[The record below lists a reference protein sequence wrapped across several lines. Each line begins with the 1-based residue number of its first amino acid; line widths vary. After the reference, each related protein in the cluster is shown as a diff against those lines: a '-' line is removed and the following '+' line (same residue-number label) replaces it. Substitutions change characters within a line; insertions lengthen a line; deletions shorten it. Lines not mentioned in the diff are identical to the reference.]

1 MSSKEPKFEAVP
13 TKDPGDDADER
24 LKTDPDFMCGILGYR
39 PPWLQRF
46 AKAYYFLLFY
56 TLFGIFQGALKAYLN
71 GCISTIE
78 RKFGLTG
85 KTFGVILIADNI
97 SALFASLLIGYYATK
112 ISRPKIIAF
121 GVWISV
127 LGCFCS
133 VLPYLIYGP
142 GFINRD
148 VSASDT
154 STDALALNGL
164 PSMTSELKFCAQ
176 VESNDGDDPGVAKDE
191 TPAPTAIVAVFL
203 LFLANF
209 LNGIGGTAFYIA
221 GATYTDDNVK
231 KKNSP
236 VYFSLIMSLRLLG
249 PLLGYVSASVCLSIY
264 ESPFVDPG
272 IARTHPNWI
281 GAWWLGFVIW
291 GGAMTL
297 MSLPMSL
304 FPKHIRR
311 SSVYARPERK
321 KAEPKSLSEKIANDA
336 SDFKTAVKRLSK
348 NPVLMWKMTTL
359 VFIINAI
366 GGYVSMFPKYVE
378 NQYRVSASK
387 ASLFTGPTKVLAMM
401 VGLFLGGIIIRLWK
415 PRARTIG
422 LLGAFAD
429 FINIAG
435 LFSGIF
441 LGCSGWQLAG
451 TAMDSNGRLS
461 LNAACNEHCSCP
473 TGRFQP
479 ICHVSEGATYFSP
492 CTAGCIDRGD
502 DSMACSCIVG
512 NSTNELDTLLPKIT
526 NGFCDFSCENV
537 FVLVLIVSLGS
548 LISQLSRV
556 GSTLITLRCVDPA
569 DKGIAVGMLAGVVNF
584 LGAIPYPLIY
594 TAIFDA
600 TCLVWEDRGGHRG
613 NCSFYDAD
621 KLRIVYHAVT
631 IVFMSLG
638 LVCQLVMSYY
648 AKRVTDM
655 YGEETAHV
663 EDGDLTK
670 PENDTLELNG
680 VNGIDA
686 EKKVP
691 KSS

>member
-1 MSSKEPKFEAVP
+1 MAPADLADPSKTISIYTRAAHTQTNAAAFFLRRHVLEKAPKFESVP
-13 TKDPGDDADER
+13 TKDPGDEDDTRQE
-24 LKTDPDFMCGILGYR
+24 TDPDFMCGIFGYR

-71 GCISTIE
+71 GCISTLE
-78 RKFGLTG
+78 KKFGLTG

-121 GVWISV
+121 A
-127 LGCFCS
+127 CCRTA
-133 VLPYLIYGP
+133 IYGP
-142 GFINRD
+142 GFIGQGETTTG
-148 VSASDT
+148 A
-154 STDALALNGL
+154 G
-164 PSMTSELKFCAQ
+164 SEVVHSSSRTQLKFCTEAEVDV
-176 VESNDGDDPGVAKDE
+176 VEAASIARDE
-191 TPAPTAIVAVFL
+191 TPAPTAIVAVCL

-209 LNGIGGTAFYIA
+209 LNGIGGTAFYIS

-236 VYFSLIMSLRLLG
+236 VYFSLIMSLRLVG
-249 PLLGYVSASVCLSIY
+249 PMLGYVSASVCLSIY
-264 ESPFVDPG
+264 ESPFEKPG
-272 IARTHPNWI
+272 ISRTHPNWI

-291 GGAMTL
+291 GGAMAV

-311 SSVYARPERK
+311 SSVYTRTETK
-321 KAEPKSLSEKIANDA
+321 KNVPKSLAEKVVKDA
-336 SDFKTAVKRLSK
+336 REFKTAVSRLSK
-348 NPVLMWKMTTL
+348 NPVLMWKMATL
-359 VFIINAI
+359 IFVINAI

-401 VGLFLGGIIIRLWK
+401 VGLFLGGMIIRFWK
-415 PRARTIG
+415 PR
-422 LLGAFAD
+422 
-429 FINIAG
+429 
-435 LFSGIF
+435 
-441 LGCSGWQLAG
+441 CSYNRPDG
-451 TAMDSNGRLS
+451 LS
-461 LNAACNEHCSCP
+461 LINPCNEHCDCP

-479 ICHVSEGATYFSP
+479 TCHVPQQATYFSP
-492 CTAGCIDRGD
+492 CAAGCLDRGNG
-502 DSMACSCIVG
+502 SMECSCITEVAG
-512 NSTNELDTLLPKIT
+512 NVNDGALQNMT
-526 NGFCDFSCENV
+526 NGFCNFPCPNL
-537 FVLVLIVSLGS
+537 FVLVFIISLGK

-569 DKGIAVGMLAGVVNF
+569 DKGIAVGMLAGCLNF

-621 KLRIVYHAVT
+621 KLRVAYHAVT
-631 IVFMSLG
+631 IVFMTLG
-638 LVCQLVMSYY
+638 LVCQLIMSYY
-648 AKRVTDM
+648 AKRVPNM
-655 YGEETAHV
+655 YGEDEVREEEAAASS
-663 EDGDLTK
+663 K
-670 PENDTLELNG
+670 FENGALEMNG
-680 VNGIDA
+680 VKGVHVG
-686 EKKVP
+686 KTTSGSP
-691 KSS
+691 

>member
-1 MSSKEPKFEAVP
+1 MPSKKTPKFESVP
-13 TKDPGDDADER
+13 TKDPADEDHTR
-24 LKTDPDFMCGILGYR
+24 HETDPDFMCGIFGCR

-71 GCISTIE
+71 GCISTLE
-78 RKFGLTG
+78 KKFGLTG

-142 GFINRD
+142 GFIGQGEVTSGAKSDVASRSSRTQLAFCAEAERD
-148 VSASDT
+148 V
-154 STDALALNGL
+154 
-164 PSMTSELKFCAQ
+164 
-176 VESNDGDDPGVAKDE
+176 VEAAATTARDE
-191 TPAPTAIVAVFL
+191 TPAPTAIVAVCL

-209 LNGIGGTAFYIA
+209 LNGIGGTAFYIS

-236 VYFSLIMSLRLLG
+236 VYFSLIMSLRLVG
-249 PLLGYVSASVCLSIY
+249 PMLGYVSASVCLSIY
-264 ESPFVDPG
+264 ESPFEKPG
-272 IARTHPNWI
+272 ISRKHPNWL

-291 GGAMTL
+291 GGAMAV

-311 SSVYARPERK
+311 SSVYASTEEK
-321 KAEPKSLSEKIANDA
+321 KSNPKSLGEKITSDA
-336 SDFKTAVKRLSK
+336 REFKTAVSRLSK
-348 NPVLMWKMTTL
+348 NPVLMWKMATL
-359 VFIINAI
+359 VFVINAI

-401 VGLFLGGIIIRLWK
+401 VGLFLGGMIIRFWK

-429 FINIAG
+429 FINISF
-435 LFSGIF
+435 LFAGIF

-451 TAMDSNGRLS
+451 THVDNDGRLS
-461 LNAACNEHCSCP
+461 LSNPCNEHCDCP

-479 ICHVSEGATYFSP
+479 ICHVDQLATYFSP
-492 CTAGCIDRGD
+492 CAAGCLDRGNG
-502 DSMACSCIVG
+502 SMECSCITEAVG
-512 NSTNELDTLLPKIT
+512 ADAALSKMT
-526 NGFCDFSCENV
+526 NGFCDFPCQNLFILV
-537 FVLVLIVSLGS
+537 FIISLGK

-569 DKGIAVGMLAGVVNF
+569 DKGIAVGMLAGCLNF

-613 NCSFYDAD
+613 NCSFYDVD
-621 KLRIVYHAVT
+621 KLRVAYHAVT
-631 IVFMSLG
+631 IIFMTLG
-638 LVCQLVMSYY
+638 LVCQLIMSYY
-648 AKRVTDM
+648 AKRVTNM
-655 YGEETAHV
+655 YGEDEV
-663 EDGDLTK
+663 RLEDASSK
-670 PENDTLELNG
+670 PSENGALELNG
-680 VNGIDA
+680 VNGVHA
-686 EKKVP
+686 GKTT
-691 KSS
+691 SSSA

>member
-1 MSSKEPKFEAVP
+1 
-13 TKDPGDDADER
+13 
-24 LKTDPDFMCGILGYR
+24 MCGIFGCR

-71 GCISTIE
+71 GCISTLE
-78 RKFGLTG
+78 KKFGLTG

-142 GFINRD
+142 GFIGQGEVTSGAKSD
-148 VSASDT
+148 VASRSSRTQLTFCTEAEGDVVEAAA
-154 STDALALNGL
+154 STAR
-164 PSMTSELKFCAQ
+164 
-176 VESNDGDDPGVAKDE
+176 DE
-191 TPAPTAIVAVFL
+191 TPAPTAIVAVCL

-209 LNGIGGTAFYIA
+209 LNGIGGTAFYIS

-236 VYFSLIMSLRLLG
+236 VYFSLIMSLRLVG
-249 PLLGYVSASVCLSIY
+249 PMLGYVSASVCLSIY
-264 ESPFVDPG
+264 ESPFEKPG
-272 IARTHPNWI
+272 ISRKHPNWI

-291 GGAMTL
+291 GGAMAV

-311 SSVYARPERK
+311 SSVYASTEDK
-321 KAEPKSLSEKIANDA
+321 KTNPKSLGEKIVNDA
-336 SDFKTAVKRLSK
+336 REFKTAVSRLSK
-348 NPVLMWKMTTL
+348 NPVLMWKMATL
-359 VFIINAI
+359 VFVINAI

-401 VGLFLGGIIIRLWK
+401 VGLFLGGMIIRFWK

-429 FINIAG
+429 FINISF
-435 LFSGIF
+435 LFAGIF

-451 TAMDSNGRLS
+451 THVDNDGRLS
-461 LNAACNEHCSCP
+461 LSNPCNEHCDCP

-479 ICHVSEGATYFSP
+479 ICHVDQLATYFSP
-492 CTAGCIDRGD
+492 CAAGCLDRGNG
-502 DSMACSCIVG
+502 SMECSCIAEAVG
-512 NSTNELDTLLPKIT
+512 ADAAMPKMT
-526 NGFCDFSCENV
+526 NGFCDFPCQNLFILV
-537 FVLVLIVSLGS
+537 FIISLGK

-569 DKGIAVGMLAGVVNF
+569 DKGIAIGMLAGCLNF

-613 NCSFYDAD
+613 NCSFYDVD
-621 KLRIVYHAVT
+621 KLRVAYHAVT
-631 IVFMSLG
+631 IIFMTLG
-638 LVCQLVMSYY
+638 LVCQLIMSYY
-648 AKRVTDM
+648 AKRVTNM
-655 YGEETAHV
+655 YGEDEV
-663 EDGDLTK
+663 RLEDASSK
-670 PENDTLELNG
+670 PLENGALELNG
-680 VNGIDA
+680 VNGVHA
-686 EKKVP
+686 GKTT
-691 KSS
+691 SSSP

>member
-1 MSSKEPKFEAVP
+1 MSSKNHKFDAVP
-13 TKDPGDDADER
+13 TKDSGDVADEK
-24 LKTDPDFMCGILGYR
+24 LESDPDFMCGILGYR
-39 PPWLQRF
+39 PRWLQRF

-78 RKFGLTG
+78 KKFGLTG

-97 SALFASLLIGYYATK
+97 SALFISLFIGYYATK

-142 GFINRD
+142 GFISRD
-148 VSASDT
+148 VSTSDT
-154 STDALALNGL
+154 KTLDASLNGL
-164 PSMTSELKFCAQ
+164 QSMTGELTFCTRI
-176 VESNDGDDPGVAKDE
+176 EDNGGDGPGLAKDD
-191 TPAPTAIVAVFL
+191 TPPPTAIVAVFF

-209 LNGIGGTAFYIA
+209 LNGIGGTAFYIS

-249 PLLGYVSASVCLSIY
+249 PMLGYVSASVCLSIY
-264 ESPFVDPG
+264 ESPFEDPG
-272 IARTHPNWI
+272 ITRTHPNWI

-291 GGAMTL
+291 GGAMAL

-311 SSVYARPERK
+311 SSVYTRPQMK
-321 KAEPKSLSEKIANDA
+321 NTEPKSLSEKIANDA
-336 SDFKTAVKRLSK
+336 RDFKTAVKRLSK
-348 NPVLMWKMTTL
+348 NPVLMWKMATL
-359 VFIINAI
+359 IFIINAI

-435 LFSGIF
+435 LFAGIF

-451 TAMDSNGRLS
+451 TGMDSNGRLS
-461 LNAACNEHCSCP
+461 LNDPCHEHCSCP
-473 TGRFQP
+473 TSRFQP
-479 ICHVSEGATYFSP
+479 ICHVAEGATYFSP
-492 CTAGCIDRGD
+492 CAAGCVDRGEGT
-502 DSMACSCIVG
+502 MACSCILG

-526 NGFCDFSCENV
+526 NGFCDFPCQNL
-537 FVLVLIVSLGS
+537 FILVLIVSLGK

-569 DKGIAVGMLAGVVNF
+569 DKGIAVGMLAGCLNF
-584 LGAIPYPLIY
+584 LGAVPYPLIY

-621 KLRIVYHAVT
+621 KLRVAYHVVT

-655 YGEETAHV
+655 YGEEPAHA
-663 EDGDLTK
+663 EDGDIAK
-670 PENDTLELNG
+670 PENDALEFASLND
-680 VNGIDA
+680 IDA
-686 EKKVP
+686 EKAP
-691 KSS
+691 

>member
-1 MSSKEPKFEAVP
+1 MPSGKTPKFESVP
-13 TKDPGDDADER
+13 TKDPEDDGGARRE
-24 LKTDPDFMCGILGYR
+24 TDPDFMCGIFGYR

-71 GCISTIE
+71 GCISTLE
-78 RKFGLTG
+78 KKFGLTG

-142 GFINRD
+142 GFINQGGPMLGAK
-148 VSASDT
+148 SPGASH
-154 STDALALNGL
+154 SSRAQ
-164 PSMTSELKFCAQ
+164 LKFCTAAEQ
-176 VESNDGDDPGVAKDE
+176 DLSEGTSNVTDE
-191 TPAPTAIVAVFL
+191 TPAPTAIVAVCL

-209 LNGIGGTAFYIA
+209 LNGIGGTAFYIS

-236 VYFSLIMSLRLLG
+236 VYFSLIMSLRLVG
-249 PLLGYVSASVCLSIY
+249 PMLGYVSASVCLSIY
-264 ESPFVDPG
+264 ESPFEKPG
-272 IARTHPNWI
+272 INRKHPNWI

-291 GGAMTL
+291 GGAMAL

-311 SSVYARPERK
+311 SSAHAINETK
-321 KAEPKSLSEKIANDA
+321 KNEPKSLGEKIASDA
-336 SDFKTAVKRLSK
+336 REFKTAVSRLSK
-348 NPVLMWKMTTL
+348 NPVLMWKMATL
-359 VFIINAI
+359 IFVINAI

-401 VGLFLGGIIIRLWK
+401 VGLFLGGMIIRFWK

-429 FINIAG
+429 FINISF
-435 LFSGIF
+435 LFAGIF

-451 TAMDSNGRLS
+451 TRVESDGRLS
-461 LNAACNEHCSCP
+461 LSNPCNEHCDCP

-479 ICHVSEGATYFSP
+479 VCHVAQRATYFSP
-492 CTAGCIDRGD
+492 CAAGCLDRGNG
-502 DSMACSCIVG
+502 SMDCSCITEAMG
-512 NSTNELDTLLPKIT
+512 TDTDAALPNMAT
-526 NGFCDFSCENV
+526 GFCDFPCQNL
-537 FVLVLIVSLGS
+537 FILVSIISLGK

-569 DKGIAVGMLAGVVNF
+569 DKGIAVGMLAGCLNF

-600 TCLVWEDRGGHRG
+600 TCLVWEDRGGRRG
-613 NCSFYDAD
+613 NCSFYDVD
-621 KLRIVYHAVT
+621 KLRVAYHAVT
-631 IVFMSLG
+631 IIFMTLG
-638 LVCQLVMSYY
+638 LVCQLIMSYY

-655 YGEETAHV
+655 YGEAELR
-663 EDGDLTK
+663 EGDAAASK
-670 PENDTLELNG
+670 AGNGALELNAI
-680 VNGIDA
+680 NGA
-686 EKKVP
+686 PAGKTMP
-691 KSS
+691 TSS

>member
-1 MSSKEPKFEAVP
+1 MSSKKHKFEAVP
-13 TKDPGDDADER
+13 NKDPEDVADEM
-24 LKTDPDFMCGILGYR
+24 LETDPDFMCGILGYR

-46 AKAYYFLLFY
+46 AKTYYFLIFY

-71 GCISTIE
+71 GCLSTIE

-85 KTFGVILIADNI
+85 KTFGIILIADNI

-127 LGCFCS
+127 LGCFFS

-142 GFINRD
+142 GFINYD
-148 VSASDT
+148 VPAP
-154 STDALALNGL
+154 DANGQAVALNGL
-164 PSMTSELKFCAQ
+164 QSMTDQLKFCTEAG
-176 VESNDGDDPGVAKDE
+176 SDGDGLDAAEDE
-191 TPAPTAIVAVFL
+191 TPAPTAIIAIFL

-209 LNGIGGTAFYIA
+209 VNGIGGTAFYIA

-236 VYFSLIMSLRLLG
+236 VYFSLIMSLRLVG
-249 PLLGYVSASVCLSIY
+249 PMLGYVSASVCLNIY
-264 ESPFVDPG
+264 ESPFEDPG
-272 IARTHPNWI
+272 IPRTHPNWI

-291 GGAMTL
+291 GFAMTL

-311 SSVYARPERK
+311 SSVHAPRETEK
-321 KAEPKSLSEKIANDA
+321 IESKSISQKIANDA
-336 SDFKTAVKRLSK
+336 RDFKTAVKRLSK
-348 NPVLMWKMTTL
+348 NPVLMWKMATL

-387 ASLFTGPTKVLAMM
+387 ANLFTGPTKVLAMM

-435 LFSGIF
+435 LFAGIF

-451 TAMDSNGRLS
+451 TGTDVHGRLS
-461 LNAACNEHCSCP
+461 LEASCSEQCYCP
-473 TGRFQP
+473 TGHFQP
-479 ICHVSEGATYFSP
+479 ICDVTVGATYFSP
-492 CTAGCIDRGD
+492 CAAGCIVQADG
-502 DSMACSCIVG
+502 SVECSCILG
-512 NSTNELDTLLPKIT
+512 NSTNEVDALLPKIS
-526 NGFCDFSCENV
+526 NGFCDFPCPNL
-537 FVLVLIVSLGS
+537 FILVVIISLTK

-569 DKGIAVGMLAGVVNF
+569 DKGIAVGMLAGCLNF

-621 KLRIVYHAVT
+621 KLRVVYHGVT
-631 IVFMSLG
+631 IVFMTLG

-655 YGEETAHV
+655 YGEEDAHA
-663 EDGDLTK
+663 EDADVCK
-670 PENDTLELNG
+670 PENDALELNG
-680 VNGIDA
+680 VKGIDA
-686 EKKVP
+686 DKKAP
-691 KSS
+691 KSP

>member
-1 MSSKEPKFEAVP
+1 
-13 TKDPGDDADER
+13 
-24 LKTDPDFMCGILGYR
+24 MCGIFGCR

-71 GCISTIE
+71 GCISTLE
-78 RKFGLTG
+78 KKFGLTG

-142 GFINRD
+142 GFIGQGEVTSGAKSDVASRSSRTQLAFCAEAERD
-148 VSASDT
+148 V
-154 STDALALNGL
+154 
-164 PSMTSELKFCAQ
+164 
-176 VESNDGDDPGVAKDE
+176 VEAAATTARDE
-191 TPAPTAIVAVFL
+191 TPAPTAIVAVCL

-209 LNGIGGTAFYIA
+209 LNGIGGTAFYIS

-236 VYFSLIMSLRLLG
+236 VYFSLIMSLRLVG
-249 PLLGYVSASVCLSIY
+249 PMLGYVSASVCLSIY
-264 ESPFVDPG
+264 ESPFEKPG
-272 IARTHPNWI
+272 ISRKHPNWL

-291 GGAMTL
+291 GGAMAL

-311 SSVYARPERK
+311 SCVYASTEEK
-321 KAEPKSLSEKIANDA
+321 KTNPKSLCEKITSDA
-336 SDFKTAVKRLSK
+336 REFKTAVSRLTK
-348 NPVLMWKMTTL
+348 NPVLMWKMATL
-359 VFIINAI
+359 IFIINAI

-401 VGLFLGGIIIRLWK
+401 VGLFLGGMIIRFWK

-429 FINIAG
+429 FINISF
-435 LFSGIF
+435 LFAGIF

-451 TAMDSNGRLS
+451 TNVDNDGRLS
-461 LNAACNEHCSCP
+461 LSNPCNEHCDCP

-479 ICHVSEGATYFSP
+479 ICHVDQLATYFSP
-492 CTAGCIDRGD
+492 CAAGCLDRGNG
-502 DSMACSCIVG
+502 SMECSCIMEAVG
-512 NSTNELDTLLPKIT
+512 ADAALSKMT
-526 NGFCDFSCENV
+526 NGFCDFPCQNLFILV
-537 FVLVLIVSLGS
+537 FIISLGK

-569 DKGIAVGMLAGVVNF
+569 DKGIAVGMLAGCLNF

-613 NCSFYDAD
+613 NCSFYDVD
-621 KLRIVYHAVT
+621 KLRVAYHAVT
-631 IVFMSLG
+631 IIFMTLG
-638 LVCQLVMSYY
+638 LVCQLIMSYY
-648 AKRVTDM
+648 AKRVTNM
-655 YGEETAHV
+655 YGEDEV
-663 EDGDLTK
+663 RLEDASSK
-670 PENDTLELNG
+670 PSENGALELNG
-680 VNGIDA
+680 VNGVHA
-686 EKKVP
+686 GKTT
-691 KSS
+691 SSSA

>member
-1 MSSKEPKFEAVP
+1 MPSGKTPKFESVP
-13 TKDPGDDADER
+13 TKDPEDDGGARRE
-24 LKTDPDFMCGILGYR
+24 TDPDFMCGIFGYR

-71 GCISTIE
+71 GCISTLE
-78 RKFGLTG
+78 KKFGLTG

-142 GFINRD
+142 GFINQGGPVPGAKSD
-148 VSASDT
+148 GASH
-154 STDALALNGL
+154 SSRAQ
-164 PSMTSELKFCAQ
+164 LKFCTTAEQ
-176 VESNDGDDPGVAKDE
+176 DLIDGASNVTDE
-191 TPAPTAIVAVFL
+191 TPAPTAIVAVCL

-209 LNGIGGTAFYIA
+209 LNGIGGTAFYIS

-236 VYFSLIMSLRLLG
+236 VYFSLIMSLRLVG
-249 PLLGYVSASVCLSIY
+249 PMLGYVSASVCLSIY
-264 ESPFVDPG
+264 ESPFEKPG
-272 IARTHPNWI
+272 INRKHPNWI

-291 GGAMTL
+291 GGAMAL

-311 SSVYARPERK
+311 SSAHAINENK
-321 KAEPKSLSEKIANDA
+321 KNEPKSLGEKIASDA
-336 SDFKTAVKRLSK
+336 REFKTAVSRLSK
-348 NPVLMWKMTTL
+348 NPVLMWKMATL
-359 VFIINAI
+359 IFVINAI

-401 VGLFLGGIIIRLWK
+401 VGLFLGGMIIRFWK

-429 FINIAG
+429 FINISF
-435 LFSGIF
+435 LFAGIF

-451 TAMDSNGRLS
+451 TRVESDGRLS
-461 LNAACNEHCSCP
+461 LTNPCNEHCDCP

-479 ICHVSEGATYFSP
+479 VCHVAQRATYFSP
-492 CTAGCIDRGD
+492 CAAGCLDRGNG
-502 DSMACSCIVG
+502 SMDCSCITETMG
-512 NSTNELDTLLPKIT
+512 TDIDATLPNMAT
-526 NGFCDFSCENV
+526 GFCDFPCQNL
-537 FVLVLIVSLGS
+537 FILVSIISLGK

-569 DKGIAVGMLAGVVNF
+569 DKGIAVGMLAGCLNF

-600 TCLVWEDRGGHRG
+600 TCLVWEDRGGRRG
-613 NCSFYDAD
+613 NCSFYDVD
-621 KLRIVYHAVT
+621 KLRVAYHAVT
-631 IVFMSLG
+631 IIFMTLG
-638 LVCQLVMSYY
+638 LVCQLIMSYY

-655 YGEETAHV
+655 YGEAELR
-663 EDGDLTK
+663 EGDAAASK
-670 PENDTLELNG
+670 AGNGALELNAI
-680 VNGIDA
+680 NGA
-686 EKKVP
+686 PAGKTMP
-691 KSS
+691 TSS

>member
-1 MSSKEPKFEAVP
+1 MSSGKTHKFESVP
-13 TKDPGDDADER
+13 TKDPEDDGNAVPE
-24 LKTDPDFMCGILGYR
+24 TDPDFMCGIFGYR

-71 GCISTIE
+71 GCISTLE
-78 RKFGLTG
+78 KKFGLTG

-121 GVWISV
+121 GVWVSV

-133 VLPYLIYGP
+133 VLPYIIYGP
-142 GFINRD
+142 GFINQGGPTSGAKSD
-148 VSASDT
+148 VASHN
-154 STDALALNGL
+154 SRAQ
-164 PSMTSELKFCAQ
+164 LKFCTAAEEDFNEGASS
-176 VESNDGDDPGVAKDE
+176 VTGE
-191 TPAPTAIVAVFL
+191 TPAPTAIVAVCL

-209 LNGIGGTAFYIA
+209 LNGIGGTAFYIS

-236 VYFSLIMSLRLLG
+236 VYFSLIMSLRLVG
-249 PLLGYVSASVCLSIY
+249 PMLGYVSASVCLSIY
-264 ESPFVDPG
+264 ESPFEKPG
-272 IARTHPNWI
+272 ITRKHPNWI

-291 GGAMTL
+291 GGAMAL

-311 SSVYARPERK
+311 SSVHTITENK
-321 KAEPKSLSEKIANDA
+321 KNEPKSLGEKIANDA
-336 SDFKTAVKRLSK
+336 REFKTAVSRLSK
-348 NPVLMWKMTTL
+348 NPVLMWKMATL
-359 VFIINAI
+359 VFVINAI

-401 VGLFLGGIIIRLWK
+401 VGLFLGGMIIRFWK

-429 FINIAG
+429 FINISF
-435 LFSGIF
+435 LFAGIF

-451 TAMDSNGRLS
+451 TRVENDGKLS
-461 LNAACNEHCSCP
+461 LSNPCNEYCDCP

-479 ICHVSEGATYFSP
+479 ICHVTQQATYFSP
-492 CTAGCIDRGD
+492 CAAGCLDRGNG
-502 DSMACSCIVG
+502 SMECSCITEAMG
-512 NSTNELDTLLPKIT
+512 TDNDAALPSMAM
-526 NGFCDFSCENV
+526 GFCDFPCQNLFILV
-537 FVLVLIVSLGS
+537 FIISLGK

-569 DKGIAVGMLAGVVNF
+569 DKGIAIGMLAGCLNF

-600 TCLVWEDRGGHRG
+600 TCLVWEDRGGRRG
-613 NCSFYDAD
+613 NCSFYDVD
-621 KLRIVYHAVT
+621 KLRVAYHAVT

-638 LVCQLVMSYY
+638 LVCQLIMSYY
-648 AKRVTDM
+648 AKRVPDM
-655 YGEETAHV
+655 YGEAEV
-663 EDGDLTK
+663 REGDAAASK
-670 PENDTLELNG
+670 SENGALEM
-680 VNGIDA
+680 NGINRDLVG
-686 EKKVP
+686 KTTP
-691 KSS
+691 PISS

>member
-1 MSSKEPKFEAVP
+1 
-13 TKDPGDDADER
+13 
-24 LKTDPDFMCGILGYR
+24 MCGIFGCR

-71 GCISTIE
+71 GCISTLE
-78 RKFGLTG
+78 KKFGLTG

-142 GFINRD
+142 GFIGQGEVTSGAKSDVASRSSRTQLAFCAEAERD
-148 VSASDT
+148 V
-154 STDALALNGL
+154 
-164 PSMTSELKFCAQ
+164 
-176 VESNDGDDPGVAKDE
+176 VEAAATTARDE
-191 TPAPTAIVAVFL
+191 TPAPTAIVAVCL

-209 LNGIGGTAFYIA
+209 LNGIGGTAFYIS

-236 VYFSLIMSLRLLG
+236 VYFSLIMSLRLVG
-249 PLLGYVSASVCLSIY
+249 PMLGYVSASVCLSIY
-264 ESPFVDPG
+264 ESPFEKPG
-272 IARTHPNWI
+272 ISRKHPNWL

-291 GGAMTL
+291 GGAMAV

-311 SSVYARPERK
+311 SSVYASTEEK
-321 KAEPKSLSEKIANDA
+321 KSNPKSLGEKITSDA
-336 SDFKTAVKRLSK
+336 REFKTAVSRLTK
-348 NPVLMWKMTTL
+348 NPVLMWKMATL
-359 VFIINAI
+359 IFIINAI

-401 VGLFLGGIIIRLWK
+401 VGLFLGGMIIRFWK

-429 FINIAG
+429 FINISF
-435 LFSGIF
+435 LFAGIF

-451 TAMDSNGRLS
+451 THVDTDGRLS
-461 LNAACNEHCSCP
+461 LSNPCNEHCDCP

-479 ICHVSEGATYFSP
+479 ICHVDQLATYFSP
-492 CTAGCIDRGD
+492 CAAGCLDRGNG
-502 DSMACSCIVG
+502 SMECSCITEAVG
-512 NSTNELDTLLPKIT
+512 ADAALSKMT
-526 NGFCDFSCENV
+526 NGFCDFPCQNLFILV
-537 FVLVLIVSLGS
+537 FIISLGK

-569 DKGIAVGMLAGVVNF
+569 DKGIAVGMLAGCLNF

-613 NCSFYDAD
+613 NCSFYDVD
-621 KLRIVYHAVT
+621 KLRVAYHAVT
-631 IVFMSLG
+631 IIFMTLG
-638 LVCQLVMSYY
+638 LVCQLIMSYY
-648 AKRVTDM
+648 AKRVTNM
-655 YGEETAHV
+655 YGEDEV
-663 EDGDLTK
+663 RLEDASSK
-670 PENDTLELNG
+670 PSENGAFELNG
-680 VNGIDA
+680 VNGVHA
-686 EKKVP
+686 GKTT
-691 KSS
+691 SSSA

>member
-1 MSSKEPKFEAVP
+1 
-13 TKDPGDDADER
+13 
-24 LKTDPDFMCGILGYR
+24 MCGIFGCR

-71 GCISTIE
+71 GCISTLE
-78 RKFGLTG
+78 KKFGLTG

-142 GFINRD
+142 GFIGQGEVTSGAKSDVASRSSRTQLAFCAEAERD
-148 VSASDT
+148 V
-154 STDALALNGL
+154 
-164 PSMTSELKFCAQ
+164 
-176 VESNDGDDPGVAKDE
+176 VEAAATTARDE
-191 TPAPTAIVAVFL
+191 TPAPTAIVAVCL

-209 LNGIGGTAFYIA
+209 LNGIGGTAFYIS

-236 VYFSLIMSLRLLG
+236 VYFSLIMSLRLVG
-249 PLLGYVSASVCLSIY
+249 PMLGYVSASVCLSIY
-264 ESPFVDPG
+264 ESPFEKPG
-272 IARTHPNWI
+272 ISRKHPNWL

-291 GGAMTL
+291 GGAMAV

-311 SSVYARPERK
+311 SSVYASTEEK
-321 KAEPKSLSEKIANDA
+321 KSNPKSLGEKITSDA
-336 SDFKTAVKRLSK
+336 REFKTAVSRLSK
-348 NPVLMWKMTTL
+348 NPVLMWKMATL
-359 VFIINAI
+359 VFVINAI

-401 VGLFLGGIIIRLWK
+401 VGLFLGGMIIRFWK

-429 FINIAG
+429 FINISF
-435 LFSGIF
+435 LFAGIF

-451 TAMDSNGRLS
+451 THVDNDGRLS
-461 LNAACNEHCSCP
+461 LSNPCNEHCDCP

-479 ICHVSEGATYFSP
+479 ICHVDQLATYFSP
-492 CTAGCIDRGD
+492 CAAGCLDRGNG
-502 DSMACSCIVG
+502 SMECSCITEAVG
-512 NSTNELDTLLPKIT
+512 ADAALSKMT
-526 NGFCDFSCENV
+526 NGFCDFPCQNLFILV
-537 FVLVLIVSLGS
+537 FIISLGK

-569 DKGIAVGMLAGVVNF
+569 DKGIAVGMLAGCLNF

-613 NCSFYDAD
+613 NCSFYDVD
-621 KLRIVYHAVT
+621 KLRVAYHAVT
-631 IVFMSLG
+631 IIFMTLG
-638 LVCQLVMSYY
+638 LVCQLIMSYY
-648 AKRVTDM
+648 AKRVTNM
-655 YGEETAHV
+655 YGEDEV
-663 EDGDLTK
+663 RLEDASSK
-670 PENDTLELNG
+670 PWENGALELNG
-680 VNGIDA
+680 VNGVHA
-686 EKKVP
+686 GKTT
-691 KSS
+691 SSSA

>member
-13 TKDPGDDADER
+13 TKEPVDDAYER
-24 LKTDPDFMCGILGYR
+24 ETDSDFMCGILGYR

-85 KTFGVILIADNI
+85 KTFGIILIADNI

-112 ISRPKIIAF
+112 ISRPKIISF

-142 GFINRD
+142 GFINHGG
-148 VSASDT
+148 STSDT
-154 STDALALNGL
+154 KTQAVSL
-164 PSMTSELKFCAQ
+164 SMASQLKFCTK
-176 VESNDGDDPGVAKDE
+176 VENNDSDGPGVVSDE
-191 TPAPTAIVAVFL
+191 APAPTAIVAVFL

-236 VYFSLIMSLRLLG
+236 VYFSLIMSLRLVG
-249 PLLGYVSASVCLSIY
+249 PMLGYVSASVCLSIY
-264 ESPFVDPG
+264 ESPFEDPG
-272 IARTHPNWI
+272 IKRTHPNWI

-291 GGAMTL
+291 GGAMAL

-311 SSVYARPERK
+311 SSVYTRPETK
-321 KAEPKSLSEKIANDA
+321 KTEPKSLREKIARDA
-336 SDFKTAVKRLSK
+336 KDFKSAVKRLSK
-348 NPVLMWKMTTL
+348 NPVLMWKMATL

-401 VGLFLGGIIIRLWK
+401 IGLFLGGMIIRLWK

-429 FINIAG
+429 FVNIAG
-435 LFSGIF
+435 LFAGIF

-451 TAMDSNGRLS
+451 TGIDSDGRLS
-461 LNAACNEHCSCP
+461 FQAACNQDCACP

-479 ICHVSEGATYFSP
+479 ICHVTERATYFSP
-492 CTAGCIDRGD
+492 CAAGCIDRGNG
-502 DSMACSCIVG
+502 SMACSCILG
-512 NSTNELDTLLPKIT
+512 NSTNELDVLLPKIT
-526 NGFCDFSCENV
+526 NGFCDFPCQNMYI
-537 FVLVLIVSLGS
+537 LVLIVSLGK

-569 DKGIAVGMLAGVVNF
+569 DKGIAVGMLAGCLNF

-613 NCSFYDAD
+613 NCSFYDVD
-621 KLRIVYHAVT
+621 KLRVAFHAVT
-631 IVFMSLG
+631 IIFMSLG

-655 YGEETAHV
+655 YGEADDHAEV
-663 EDGDLTK
+663 GDLSK
-670 PENDTLELNG
+670 PGNGALELNG
-680 VNGIDA
+680 TNGIDA
-686 EKKVP
+686 EKKAP

>member
-1 MSSKEPKFEAVP
+1 
-13 TKDPGDDADER
+13 
-24 LKTDPDFMCGILGYR
+24 MCGIFGYR

-56 TLFGIFQGALKAYLN
+56 TLFGICQGALKAYLN
-71 GCISTIE
+71 GCISTLE
-78 RKFGLTG
+78 KKFGLTG

-121 GVWISV
+121 GVWVSV

-142 GFINRD
+142 GFINQGGPMPGAKSD
-148 VSASDT
+148 GVSHSSRAQLEFCTAAEQDLNEGT
-154 STDALALNGL
+154 SNVT
-164 PSMTSELKFCAQ
+164 
-176 VESNDGDDPGVAKDE
+176 DE
-191 TPAPTAIVAVFL
+191 TPAPTAIVAVCL

-209 LNGIGGTAFYIA
+209 LNGIGGTAFYIS

-236 VYFSLIMSLRLLG
+236 VYFSLIMSLRLVG
-249 PLLGYVSASVCLSIY
+249 PMLGYVSASVCLSIY
-264 ESPFVDPG
+264 ESPFEKPG
-272 IARTHPNWI
+272 INRKHPNWI

-291 GGAMTL
+291 GGAMAL

-311 SSVYARPERK
+311 SSEHAINENK
-321 KAEPKSLSEKIANDA
+321 KNEPKSLGEKIASDA
-336 SDFKTAVKRLSK
+336 REFKTAVSRLSK
-348 NPVLMWKMTTL
+348 NPVLMWKMATL
-359 VFIINAI
+359 IFVINAI

-401 VGLFLGGIIIRLWK
+401 VGLFLGGMIIRFWK

-422 LLGAFAD
+422 LLGAFGD
-429 FINIAG
+429 FINISF
-435 LFSGIF
+435 LFAGIF

-451 TAMDSNGRLS
+451 TRVESDGRLS
-461 LNAACNEHCSCP
+461 LSNPCNEHCDCP

-479 ICHVSEGATYFSP
+479 VCHVAQRATYFSP
-492 CTAGCIDRGD
+492 CAAGCLDRGNG
-502 DSMACSCIVG
+502 SMDCSCITEVMG
-512 NSTNELDTLLPKIT
+512 TDINTALPNMAT
-526 NGFCDFSCENV
+526 GFCDFPCQNL
-537 FVLVLIVSLGS
+537 FILVSIISLGK

-569 DKGIAVGMLAGVVNF
+569 DKGIAVGMLAGCLNF

-600 TCLVWEDRGGHRG
+600 TCLVWEDRGGRRG
-613 NCSFYDAD
+613 NCSFYDVD
-621 KLRIVYHAVT
+621 KLRVAYHAVT
-631 IVFMSLG
+631 IIFMTLG
-638 LVCQLVMSYY
+638 LVCQLIMSYY

-655 YGEETAHV
+655 YGEE
-663 EDGDLTK
+663 ELGEGDAAASK
-670 PENDTLELNG
+670 SGNGALELNSI
-680 VNGIDA
+680 NGA
-686 EKKVP
+686 PAGKTMP
-691 KSS
+691 TSS

>member
-1 MSSKEPKFEAVP
+1 MSSKKAPKFESVP
-13 TKDPGDDADER
+13 TKDPGDEDDTRQE
-24 LKTDPDFMCGILGYR
+24 TDPDLMCGIFGYR

-71 GCISTIE
+71 GCISTLE
-78 RKFGLTG
+78 KKFGLTG

-121 GVWISV
+121 GVWVSV

-133 VLPYLIYGP
+133 VLPYAIYGP
-142 GFINRD
+142 GFIGQGETTTG
-148 VSASDT
+148 A
-154 STDALALNGL
+154 G
-164 PSMTSELKFCAQ
+164 SEVVHSSSRTQLKFCTEAEVDV
-176 VESNDGDDPGVAKDE
+176 VEAASIARDE
-191 TPAPTAIVAVFL
+191 TPAPTAIVAVCL

-209 LNGIGGTAFYIA
+209 LNGIGGTAFYIS

-236 VYFSLIMSLRLLG
+236 VYFSLIMSLRLVG
-249 PLLGYVSASVCLSIY
+249 PMLGYVSASVCLSIY
-264 ESPFVDPG
+264 ESPFEKPG
-272 IARTHPNWI
+272 ISRTHPNWI

-291 GGAMTL
+291 GGAMAV

-311 SSVYARPERK
+311 SSVYTRTETK
-321 KAEPKSLSEKIANDA
+321 KNVPKSLAEKVVKDA
-336 SDFKTAVKRLSK
+336 RDFKTAVSRLSK
-348 NPVLMWKMTTL
+348 NPVLMWKMATL
-359 VFIINAI
+359 IFVINAI

-378 NQYRVSASK
+378 NHYRVSASK

-401 VGLFLGGIIIRLWK
+401 VGLFLGGMIIRFWK

-422 LLGAFAD
+422 LMGAFAD
-429 FINIAG
+429 FINISF
-435 LFSGIF
+435 LFAGIF
-441 LGCSGWQLAG
+441 LGCTGWQLAG
-451 TAMDSNGRLS
+451 THISSDGRLS
-461 LNAACNEHCSCP
+461 LINPCNEHCDCP

-479 ICHVSEGATYFSP
+479 TCHVTQQATYFSP
-492 CTAGCIDRGD
+492 CAAGCLDRGNG
-502 DSMACSCIVG
+502 SMECSCITEVAG
-512 NSTNELDTLLPKIT
+512 NVNDGALQNMT
-526 NGFCDFSCENV
+526 NGFCNFPCPNL
-537 FVLVLIVSLGS
+537 FVLVFIISLGK

-569 DKGIAVGMLAGVVNF
+569 DKGIAVGMLAGCLNF

-621 KLRIVYHAVT
+621 KLRVAYHAVT
-631 IVFMSLG
+631 IVFMTLG
-638 LVCQLVMSYY
+638 LVCQLIMSYY
-648 AKRVTDM
+648 AKRVPNM
-655 YGEETAHV
+655 YGEDEVREEEAAASS
-663 EDGDLTK
+663 K
-670 PENDTLELNG
+670 FENGALEMNG
-680 VNGIDA
+680 VKGVHVG
-686 EKKVP
+686 KTTSGSP
-691 KSS
+691 